1 MRKLTNLGFD
11 SMDMRFLANNTHLE
25 SSEEF
30 SKLDINLRRLYAEP
44 YVFRSSLLD
53 RLPTETPGIYTLGGG
68 RQIGKTT
75 LLKQWMELLLK
86 QSIPPQSIFFFSGEM
101 IDDHHALYRLIKDQ
115 LASMPGSAKGLRFI
129 LIDEVTYIREWDKA
143 IKFLADTGELEEVI
157 VLLTGS
163 DLLLMEDARKRFPG
177 RRGMADVV
185 DFHYYPL
192 SFREFVDLKTQQKT
206 KPDDCYPY
214 LEDYLIHGGFMT
226 AINDYAKN
234 KKISTATL
242 ATYSDWIRGDMSKR
256 NKQEHYLRDI
266 ISGIIKYYGSQI
278 SWDNLAKE
286 LTINHTATI
295 ADYMNLLVSMDAC
308 FIQYALLE
316 DKLRAAPKK
325 RKKVI
330 FSDPFIYH
338 AMYSWLEP
346 SLSAYEQQ
354 IVLTLSDM
362 QRQSQLIEAMVVS
375 HFRRY
380 APTYYI
386 KSEGEVD
393 VAYVQNKTFWP
404 IEIKWRNQQRS
415 SDLKQILKYPN
426 GVIYA
431 KTKQIGQI
439 ENTPILPLPDALYQI
454 ETLFE
459 NE

>member
-1 MRKLTNLGFD
+1 
-11 SMDMRFLANNTHLE
+11 MDMRFLANNTHLE
-25 SSEEF
+25 NADEF
-30 SKLDINLRRLYAEP
+30 SKLDVNLRRLYSEP
-44 YVFRSSLLD
+44 YVFRSDLLEK
-53 RLPTETPGIYTLGGG
+53 LPTEIPGIYTLGGG

-75 LLKQWMELLLK
+75 LLKQWMERLLK
-86 QSIPPQSIFFFSGEM
+86 QSVPPQSIFFFSGEM
-101 IDDHHALYRLIKDQ
+101 IDDHHVLYRLVKDQ
-115 LASMPGSAKGLRFI
+115 LALMPSSAKGLKFI

-177 RRGMADVV
+177 RRGMADIV

-192 SFREFVDLKTQQKT
+192 SFKEFVDLKTQQKT
-206 KPDDCYPY
+206 KPEDCYPY

-242 ATYSDWIRGDMSKR
+242 ATYADWIRGDVSKR
-256 NKQEHYLRDI
+256 NKQEHYLREI
-266 ISGIIKYYGSQI
+266 IFGIIKHYGSQI

-286 LTINHTATI
+286 LSINHTVTI

-316 DKLRAAPKK
+316 DKLVAAPKK

-338 AMYSWLEP
+338 AMHAWLEP
-346 SLSAYEQQ
+346 TLLAYEEQ
-354 IVLTLSDM
+354 IVPGLLDA
-362 QRQSQLIEAMVVS
+362 QQQSQLIESIVIS

-380 APTYYI
+380 ASTYYI

-393 VAYVQNKTFWP
+393 VAYVRNKRFWP

-415 SDLKQILKYPN
+415 NDLKQILKYPN

-431 KTKQIGQI
+431 KTKQVGQI
-439 ENTPILPLPDALYQI
+439 ENTPILPLPDALYEI
-454 ETLFE
+454 EELFKLDL
-459 NE
+459 NS